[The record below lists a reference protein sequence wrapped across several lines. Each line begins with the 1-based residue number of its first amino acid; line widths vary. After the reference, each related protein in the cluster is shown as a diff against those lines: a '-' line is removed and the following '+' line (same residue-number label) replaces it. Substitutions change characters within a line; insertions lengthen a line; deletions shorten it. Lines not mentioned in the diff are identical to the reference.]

1 MINSVE
7 TITDGP
13 QPTNAAN
20 QSSGSRMMLKS
31 SCMALFSIRLI
42 VNGNDLE
49 VVPQS
54 SQMESGM
61 TARIAP
67 CRVITSP
74 DCSAP
79 FQGSS
84 AECRC

>member
-1 MINSVE
+1 
-7 TITDGP
+7 
-13 QPTNAAN
+13 
-20 QSSGSRMMLKS
+20 
-31 SCMALFSIRLI
+31 MALFSIRLI